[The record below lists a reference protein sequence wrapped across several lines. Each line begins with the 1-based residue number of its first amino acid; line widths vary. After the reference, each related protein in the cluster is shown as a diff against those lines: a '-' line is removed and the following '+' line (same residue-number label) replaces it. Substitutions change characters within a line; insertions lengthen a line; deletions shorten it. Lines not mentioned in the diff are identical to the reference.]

1 MLDPQCKNIIDLVI
15 EKGIPPTHTLTP
27 AAARESYAQRR
38 FFAQND
44 PAEVAEVH
52 HLSVPGPGGEITLRG
67 YRPIG
72 STADQILPC
81 LVYYHG
87 GGHVIGDLDTHDV
100 LCRDLSNYAH
110 CAVYAVHYRLA
121 PEHIFPAA
129 FDDCLAA
136 TQWVHVNAASL
147 KIDPARI
154 AIGGD
159 SAGGQLAAT
168 VALGLKKSNS
178 FKPALQLLIYPMT
191 DATAKEGSMITNAQG
206 YLLTKDS
213 MDYFLGHYMPEEW
226 MRKDWRGS
234 PFLADDHA
242 GLPPAFVITAG
253 YDPLRDEGSKYAD
266 KLSASGVPTQYI
278 CFERQIHG
286 FVPMGRVITEAN
298 TAVKLCAQAL
308 RDRFGN

>member
-1 MLDPQCKNIIDLVI
+1 MLDPQCKFIIDLVI

-27 AAARESYAQRR
+27 IQARESYSQRR

-44 PAEVAEVH
+44 PAEVADVRDIQI
-52 HLSVPGPGGEITLRG
+52 PGPVGDLTLRS

-72 STADQILPC
+72 SKPDQTLPC

-100 LCRDLSNYAH
+100 LCRDLSNMAQ

-129 FDDCLAA
+129 FDDCVDA
-136 TQWVHVNAASL
+136 TKWVHANAGSL
-147 KIDPARI
+147 KIDPDRI
-154 AIGGD
+154 AIAGD
-159 SAGGQLAAT
+159 SAGGQLTAV
-168 VALGLKKSNS
+168 VALALKKTNS
-178 FKPALQLLIYPMT
+178 FKPVLQLLIYPMT
-191 DATAKEGSMITNAQG
+191 DATAKDGSMVTNAQG

-234 PFLADDHA
+234 PFLADDHT
-242 GLPPAFVITAG
+242 GLPPAVVITAG
-253 YDPLRDEGSKYAD
+253 YDPLRDEGAKYAD
-266 KLSASGVPTQYI
+266 KLSSAGVPTQYI

-286 FVPMGRVITEAN
+286 FVPMGRVITEAD
-298 TAVKLCAQAL
+298 TAVKLCAQVL
-308 RDRFGN
+308 REAFKK